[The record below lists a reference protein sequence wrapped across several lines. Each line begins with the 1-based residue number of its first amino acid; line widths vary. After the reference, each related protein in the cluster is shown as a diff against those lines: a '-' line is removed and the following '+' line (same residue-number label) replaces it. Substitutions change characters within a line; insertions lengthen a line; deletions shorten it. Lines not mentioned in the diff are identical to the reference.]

1 MAQLFET
8 LGDLLHFTAHYR
20 EAQDAYETALT
31 AAAATTGQNP
41 IWGCRLQRKI
51 GSACLPQHHYKFALQ
66 YFDRAQAA
74 LGSEPATAE
83 IAWWREWIGGVVLVI
98 CAIAHSTFACFAAGH
113 NHAFAMLISGGPYL
127 LTGIL
132 FLWSWRK
139 SRSIGV

>member
-1 MAQLFET
+1 MSKSNDTEGRAPNRIRWIAR
-8 LGDLLHFTAHYR
+8 GAGLLI
-20 EAQDAYETALT
+20 TALWLLMVIGY
-31 AAAATTGQNP
+31 AA
-41 IWGCRLQRKI
+41 
-51 GSACLPQHHYKFALQ
+51 
-66 YFDRAQAA
+66 D
-74 LGSEPATAE
+74 GSEPWTWESTVIMVLIIASTLGV
-83 IAWWREWIGGVVLVI
+83 ITAWWREWIGGVVLVV